1 MKKRII
7 TFILAVLMLASTVP
21 VNAYAAATTTATKET
36 QAAERTVST
45 LGIMRTS
52 SLGAFVTR
60 GQLAQMLVNAS
71 SYKGKTD
78 WAAATSPFVDVP
90 QSHWAASYIQLAV
103 NNGWMYGY
111 LGGRFKPD
119 EAVSLQEAAY
129 GITALLG
136 YTQSDFQ
143 GNQLLGRMNV
153 YYEKELNKNVSRA
166 LTETITRKDCMNLFY
181 NMLKASNKMGVMYG
195 TAVFGCELDPST
207 KEINYAAL
215 IDDKLVGPILVD
227 KRLSKLIPFPVSDAT
242 IFIDKVKGY
251 ADDVELGDVI
261 YYNTALKTVWAYHY
275 STDTGEVQSSDVYYS
290 NGGLIPTSV
299 IFNGETYM
307 LDNSAVAYEFST
319 LSDAVASGDTITIIY
334 ESRDMADG
342 TIVRYITGVITG
354 V

>member
-1 MKKRII
+1 MKKQII
-7 TFILAVLMLASTVP
+7 TFILAVLMLAATIP
-21 VNAYAAATTTATKET
+21 VNAYAAGTSTTTKDT
-36 QAAERTVST
+36 QAAERTVSA

-52 SLGAFVTR
+52 SLGSFVTR

-78 WAAATSPFVDVP
+78 WASVTSPFTDVP
-90 QSHWAASYIQLAV
+90 ESHWASSYIQLAV
-103 NNGWMYGY
+103 SNGWMYGY
-111 LGGRFKPD
+111 LGGKFKPD

-136 YTQSDFQ
+136 YTQGDFQ

-153 YYEKELNKNVSRA
+153 YYEKDLNKNISRA

-195 TAVFGCELDPST
+195 TAVFECQLDPST
-207 KEINYAAL
+207 KEINYVTL
-215 IDDKLVGPILVD
+215 IDNKLVGPILVD
-227 KRLSKLIPFPVSDAT
+227 KKVSSLIPFPVSDAT
-242 IFIDKVKGY
+242 FFIDKIPGHAY
-251 ADDVELGDVI
+251 DIELGDVL
-261 YYNTALKTVWAYHY
+261 YYNTAMKTVWAYHY
-275 STDTGEVQSSDVYYS
+275 STDTGVVQPWNVYYG
-290 NGGLIPTSV
+290 NGGLIPTSIV
-299 IFNGETYM
+299 FNGETYI

-319 LSDAVASGDTITIIY
+319 LSDAVSSEDTITIIY

-342 TIVRYITGVITG
+342 TVVKYITGVITG